1 MLVFRVSHM
10 SGVARVRVCGSA
22 SNVHASG
29 SNVLPGKA
37 VCGLPQWQA
46 WRQADNAAR
55 TVLAWF
61 LHVGLVAWEAGVGDA
76 LL

>member
-1 MLVFRVSHM
+1 MTAQCFLWRVRLQCGWMLVFRVSHM

-55 TVLAWF
+55 TILA
-61 LHVGLVAWEAGVGDA
+61 
-76 LL
+76 